1 MRRSIDD
8 HPFDPAEDPVVAD
21 DPDLQHIS
29 WAVAIADD
37 YDGTTPRVVLTV
49 EEIGRAG
56 AGLIAH
62 LQPRDAR
69 RLRVAL
75 RDALKEIGEDPG
87 VWCFVSS
94 MRWSGEAV
102 LDRVDLAPLRRRSA
116 PRRRGG
122 PRIGVRIRWPSL
134 NGRTGVPALSRPAS
148 PARLLRPAPGRRRR
162 YEVRTVVRPEPL
174 ARQEPSPIRSKRPTA

>member
-8 HPFDPAEDPVVAD
+8 HPFDPADDPVVAD

-37 YDGTTPRVVLTV
+37 YDDATPRIVLTV

-75 RDALKEIGEDPG
+75 RDALREIGEDQG
-87 VWCFVSS
+87 
-94 MRWSGEAV
+94 A
-102 LDRVDLAPLRRRSA
+102 
-116 PRRRGG
+116 
-122 PRIGVRIRWPSL
+122 
-134 NGRTGVPALSRPAS
+134 
-148 PARLLRPAPGRRRR
+148 
-162 YEVRTVVRPEPL
+162 
-174 ARQEPSPIRSKRPTA
+174 